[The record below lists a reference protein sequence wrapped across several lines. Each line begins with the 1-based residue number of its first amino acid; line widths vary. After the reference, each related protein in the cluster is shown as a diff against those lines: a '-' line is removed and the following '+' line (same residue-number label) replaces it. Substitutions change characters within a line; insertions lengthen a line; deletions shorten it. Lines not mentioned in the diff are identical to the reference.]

1 MAVQGF
7 ERPGAVAKST
17 TNEEGPMSDAAA
29 PASMV
34 ARAGAAPARG
44 FIALAAAGAIVAVVL
59 LTRLVVFS
67 GYAEPPAAWSAAP
80 WSTFMT
86 RHACSTAYWSAATRI
101 SQTPDVWN
109 IGGYTL
115 GQDPATGRLIP
126 RNIGAFNIDP
136 YEYPPTFL
144 LAPRALAA
152 VTPDYVA
159 FRHVWLILNAVLV
172 IAGMAVVT
180 RHLDAATG
188 TRSLWLLPLALM
200 PLTTMYALQMGNAQ
214 LIYVVIAMLGLA
226 AVERRHLALGG
237 LLLAFAI
244 VGKMFPAVI
253 LLYLGVRRDWR
264 AVAWTCAWAMV
275 FVLVTIADV
284 GWAPFPFFFDHL
296 PRLLSGEA
304 FPMLR
309 APITAANSLSMPG
322 VVLKLPAVGGP
333 PVPFASIKF
342 AGWIY
347 SAIVVWATVRL
358 ALRPVAPRYAPL
370 AWLTVLGLA
379 ALRSPFLPNYG
390 AFPGAWLGAILLA
403 VCWTEPRRWW
413 AVLAL
418 WAVLLPTTAGPTPL
432 PIWAVAT
439 FTTLQTAAVVALMV
453 IAIRV
458 GRSGTGAIAAA
469 A

>member
-1 MAVQGF
+1 
-7 ERPGAVAKST
+7 
-17 TNEEGPMSDAAA
+17 
-29 PASMV
+29 
-34 ARAGAAPARG
+34 
-44 FIALAAAGAIVAVVL
+44 
-59 LTRLVVFS
+59 
-67 GYAEPPAAWSAAP
+67 
-80 WSTFMT
+80 MT

-101 SQTPDVWN
+101 AQTPDVWD
-109 IGGYTL
+109 IKRYTL

-126 RNIGAFNIDP
+126 RSIGAFNIDP

-159 FRHVWLILNAVLV
+159 FRHVWLLLNAVLV
-172 IAGMAVVT
+172 IAGMIVVA

-188 TRSLWLLPLALM
+188 SRTLWLLPLAVA
-200 PLTTMYALQMGNAQ
+200 PLSTMYALQMGNAQ
-214 LIYVVIAMLGLA
+214 LLYVVIAMLGLA

-403 VCWTEPRRWW
+403 VCWTDPRRWW

>member
-1 MAVQGF
+1 MQV
-7 ERPGAVAKST
+7 
-17 TNEEGPMSDAAA
+17 DAAA
-29 PASMV
+29 LASTV
-34 ARAGAAPARG
+34 PHPGARSTRG
-44 FIALAAAGAIVAVVL
+44 FVVLAAIGAIAAVVML
-59 LTRLVVFS
+59 IRLAVF
-67 GYAEPPAAWSAAP
+67 AAHPAPPAAWSVAP
-80 WSTFMT
+80 WSPFMT

-101 SQTPDVWN
+101 EQTPDVWD
-109 IGGYTL
+109 IKGYTL

-126 RNIGAFNIDP
+126 RSIGAFNIDP

-152 VTPDYVA
+152 LTPDYFA
-159 FRHVWLILNAVLV
+159 FRHVWLLLNVVLV
-172 IAGMAVVT
+172 IAGMIVVA
-180 RHLDAATG
+180 RHFDAATG
-188 TRSLWLLPLALM
+188 SRTLWLLPLAVA

-214 LIYVVIAMLGLA
+214 LLYVVIAMLGLA
-226 AVERRHLALGG
+226 AVERRYLALGG

-309 APITAANSLSMPG
+309 APITAANSLSIPG
-322 VVLKLPAVGGP
+322 VVLKLPALGGP

-358 ALRPVAPRYAPL
+358 ALRPVAPRYTPL

-379 ALRSPFLPNYG
+379 ALRSPFLPTYG
-390 AFPGAWLGAILLA
+390 AFPGAWLAAILLA
-403 VCWTEPRRWW
+403 MCWSDRRRWW

-418 WAVLLPTTAGPTPL
+418 WAILVPTTAGPTPM
-432 PIWAVAT
+432 PIWVVAA
-439 FTTLQTAAVVALMV
+439 FTTLQTAAVVALMA

-458 GRSGTGAIAAA
+458 ARGAAPTAAA

>member
-1 MAVQGF
+1 
-7 ERPGAVAKST
+7 
-17 TNEEGPMSDAAA
+17 
-29 PASMV
+29 
-34 ARAGAAPARG
+34 
-44 FIALAAAGAIVAVVL
+44 
-59 LTRLVVFS
+59 
-67 GYAEPPAAWSAAP
+67 
-80 WSTFMT
+80 
-86 RHACSTAYWSAATRI
+86 
-101 SQTPDVWN
+101 
-109 IGGYTL
+109 
-115 GQDPATGRLIP
+115 
-126 RNIGAFNIDP
+126 
-136 YEYPPTFL
+136 
-144 LAPRALAA
+144 
-152 VTPDYVA
+152 
-159 FRHVWLILNAVLV
+159 
-172 IAGMAVVT
+172 
-180 RHLDAATG
+180 
-188 TRSLWLLPLALM
+188 
-200 PLTTMYALQMGNAQ
+200 
-214 LIYVVIAMLGLA
+214 MLGLA

-358 ALRPVAPRYAPL
+358 ALRPVAPRYTPL

-379 ALRSPFLPNYG
+379 ALRSPFLPTYG
-390 AFPGAWLGAILLA
+390 AFPGAWLAAILLA
-403 VCWTEPRRWW
+403 MCWSDRRRWW

-418 WAVLLPTTAGPTPL
+418 WAILVPTTAGPTPM
-432 PIWAVAT
+432 PIWVVAA
-439 FTTLQTAAVVALMV
+439 FTTLQTAAVVALMA

-458 GRSGTGAIAAA
+458 ARGAAPTAAA

>member
-1 MAVQGF
+1 MT
-7 ERPGAVAKST
+7 PSVA
-17 TNEEGPMSDAAA
+17 
-29 PASMV
+29 V
-34 ARAGAAPARG
+34 ARAPRT
-44 FIALAAAGAIVAVVL
+44 FIFFAGLAALLAVL
-59 LTRLVVFS
+59 ELGRLVIFAAYPV
-67 GYAEPPAAWSAAP
+67 PPTAWSVAP
-80 WSTFMT
+80 WSAFMT

-101 SQTPDVWN
+101 AQTPDVWD
-109 IGGYTL
+109 IKGYTL

-126 RNIGAFNIDP
+126 RSIGAFNIDP

-159 FRHVWLILNAVLV
+159 FRHVWLLLNAVLV
-172 IAGMAVVT
+172 IAGMIVVA

-188 TRSLWLLPLALM
+188 RRTLWLLPLAVA
-200 PLTTMYALQMGNAQ
+200 PLSTMYALQMGNAQ
-214 LIYVVIAMLGLA
+214 LLYVVIAMLGLA

-284 GWAPFPFFFDHL
+284 GWAPFPFFLDHL

-333 PVPFASIKF
+333 PVPFASVKF

-403 VCWTEPRRWW
+403 VCWTEPFRWW